1 MKSYKIRHFIFFLL
15 VLMFISCEEK
25 KTDDNLSIFR
35 YNESAGINS
44 LDPAFSKDQA
54 SIWVANQIF
63 DGLVQVDSKLNIIPS
78 IARSWT
84 ISEDAKSYT
93 FFLRNDVL
101 FHQHSFFKDFQ
112 DRVLRQTILCTVLI
126 V

>member
-1 MKSYKIRHFIFFLL
+1 MQEKIPMIIYLY
-15 VLMFISCEEK
+15 
-25 KTDDNLSIFR
+25 FR

-63 DGLVQVDSKLNIIPS
+63 DGLVQVDSKLNVIPS

-93 FFLRNDVL
+93 F
-101 FHQHSFFKDFQ
+101 SSEK
-112 DRVLRQTILCTVLI
+112 
-126 V
+126 